1 MDTQRLPK
9 KEEDDYQPSS
19 TIESINAFSREDR
32 HNYSMDDFDSIFD
45 LNLDGSKC
53 SQELTWDFFKEDH
66 EDVEEEEKRLSTD
79 QEGSS
84 SGGWDNN
91 MSTDYEDKELS
102 LKLNLNHQEVINA
115 WSDRPQQPLWT
126 NTSLLRGPA
135 NALYS
140 GEVPV
145 MDEGRNMRR
154 EASVLRYKEKR
165 QSRLFSKKI
174 RYQVRKL
181 NADKR
186 PRFKACFV
194 PSQLTGFPLHLQHN
208 SFSSLNFPGKAAD
221 LTHGRSCLLAENNN
235 NAGSDSDSNSV
246 EEWQDYYEPISAVD
260 LDGGDNNDEESY
272 LPINGDKFSNG
283 LSNGHCMIQEA
294 VDGVSSISINGNAEA
309 KSDTEEETETET
321 VTPDSEIRTAFEEDE
336 RRRRSPLLVENAAR
350 VMEAMRAISF
360 PGTAPDWASDVN
372 EDRWVD
378 QLRRLRST
386 SQ

>member
-186 PRFKACFV
+186 PRFKGRFV
-194 PSQLTGFPLHLQHN
+194 
-208 SFSSLNFPGKAAD
+208 
-221 LTHGRSCLLAENNN
+221 RR
-235 NAGSDSDSNSV
+235 
-246 EEWQDYYEPISAVD
+246 
-260 LDGGDNNDEESY
+260 
-272 LPINGDKFSNG
+272 
-283 LSNGHCMIQEA
+283 
-294 VDGVSSISINGNAEA
+294 
-309 KSDTEEETETET
+309 ET
-321 VTPDSEIRTAFEEDE
+321 
-336 RRRRSPLLVENAAR
+336 
-350 VMEAMRAISF
+350 
-360 PGTAPDWASDVN
+360 
-372 EDRWVD
+372 
-378 QLRRLRST
+378 
-386 SQ
+386 